1 MATSFQWYF
10 GVFCAFFFGIFRY
23 TGIFI
28 GMVYK
33 AFRDTM
39 LQGTLE
45 FFGGWILLAI
55 IIFKTYEF
63 VNGFLAT
70 F

>member
-23 TGIFI
+23 TGKFI
-28 GMVYK
+28 GMVYT

-39 LQGTLE
+39 RQSALN
-45 FFGGWILLAI
+45 FYGGWILLAI
-55 IIFKTYEF
+55 IIFNTYEF